1 VVLLCA
7 NCGWS
12 AEKLMDQQ
20 TVDRLEEEIER
31 GREQL
36 VALLEVVTERQERR

>member
-1 VVLLCA
+1 
-7 NCGWS
+7 
-12 AEKLMDQQ
+12 MDQQ